1 MFHLHDILMATGG
14 CWPASNF
21 TVVKSSALKLA
32 FLNEKL
38 TFVWYLRKWY
48 STSGEILA
56 FYGSKEFIYL
66 GTIMCVTYWRSKL

>member
-21 TVVKSSALKLA
+21 IVVKSSALKLV

-38 TFVWYLRKWY
+38 TLYDTQENDTLLPVKF
-48 STSGEILA
+48 
-56 FYGSKEFIYL
+56 
-66 GTIMCVTYWRSKL
+66 